1 MARSCNCGSSD
12 MKSIKAIREQY
23 NTDTSSTT
31 IGAGIFGA
39 GGVGG
44 GRGGFGVGAAKTSGT
59 LAPKVAKDIENR
71 VPKKPGI
78 FSIIIWIFVAWLFF
92 GVGVQESG
100 SADGGGLYFAFTII
114 ATIVVIAKISGRKTY
129 PKKYDNYRRTW
140 YCFSCGNFWVY
151 EERVKGS
158 T

>member
-12 MKSIKAIREQY
+12 MKSLKAIREQY

-31 IGAGIFGA
+31 IGAGIFSG
-39 GGVGG
+39 GGV
-44 GRGGFGVGAAKTSGT
+44 GVGAAKTSGT
-59 LAPKVAKDIENR
+59 LAPKIAKDIENR

-92 GVGVQESG
+92 GVGVQELG
-100 SADGGGLYFAFTII
+100 SADGGGLYFAFAII
-114 ATIVVIAKISGRKTY
+114 ATIVAIAKISGRKTY
-129 PKKYDNYRRTW
+129 SKKYDNYRRTW